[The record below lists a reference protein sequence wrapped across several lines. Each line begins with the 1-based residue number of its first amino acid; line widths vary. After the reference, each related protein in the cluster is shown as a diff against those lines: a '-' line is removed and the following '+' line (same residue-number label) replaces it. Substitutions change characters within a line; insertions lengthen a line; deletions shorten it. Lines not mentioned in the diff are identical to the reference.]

1 MARHSIRK
9 ENVKFIVNKEK
20 RTIICYIKGTEKMFL
35 NFVQENFKVDLTFG
49 MDYNRL
55 LMPNRFVGKAVCAE
69 GDEWEEEKGKL
80 LAYDRMKNDLIASFQ
95 RSAQYFVDWYDNE
108 LSNAVKVLNAYGE
121 KLHYNKE
128 RRQSVI
134 CDMFKE

>member
-20 RTIICYIKGTEKMFL
+20 RTIICYIEGTEKMFL
-35 NFVQENFKVDLTFG
+35 NFVQENFKVDWTFG

-108 LSNAVKVLNAYGE
+108 LSNAVKTLNAYGE
-121 KLHYNKE
+121 KLHYNKK